1 MSKNCQVMEQAFHTV
16 IEKAFHSAPSE
27 LLYLKK
33 GSYGYANLCLAWKA
47 LQSRER
53 DYNLVLHFQQETISP
68 NPQLRFSW
76 EYIRLSLAI
85 ATLQWFGQKHYG
97 KVLTLI
103 YDLRRR
109 ISNAAR

>member
-27 LLYLKK
+27 LLYL
-33 GSYGYANLCLAWKA
+33 NLCLAWKA